1 MTGTAPNHA
10 GSSTPEIG
18 TRTSVLIVDD
28 HAVVREGLRAML
40 DGDPSLRVI
49 GEAHN
54 GLEAIE
60 LVGFLK
66 PQVVLIDINM
76 PEMDGLQAT
85 ARIKELYPTT
95 TVIIL
100 TMHATRSHVLEALRA
115 GASGYLLKD
124 APRSHVLET
133 IRHAANG
140 EVLISGDLLRG
151 AVEVASIPEA
161 PSLEALTP
169 REHEAL
175 VLLARGKTN
184 KEIAKA
190 MNLSA
195 ETIKKMVQS
204 IIAKLGA
211 SDRTHAAVK
220 ALRAGLI

>member
-1 MTGTAPNHA
+1 MTLAAIPT
-10 GSSTPEIG
+10 EID
-18 TRTSVLIVDD
+18 RTSILIVDD
-28 HAVVREGLRAML
+28 HAVVREGLHAML

-60 LVGFLK
+60 LVGALR

-85 ARIKELYPTT
+85 ARIKELHPST

-140 EVLISGDLLRG
+140 EVLISSDLLRG
-151 AVEVASIPEA
+151 AVEVAQQTA
-161 PSLEALTP
+161 PVLESLTP

-190 MNLSA
+190 MTLSA
-195 ETIKKMVQS
+195 ETVKKMVGS

>member
-1 MTGTAPNHA
+1 MD
-10 GSSTPEIG
+10 
-18 TRTSVLIVDD
+18 RTSVLIVDD
-28 HAVVREGLRAML
+28 HAVVREGLHAML
-40 DGDPSLRVI
+40 DGDPSLIVI

-60 LVGFLK
+60 LVGFLQ

-85 ARIKELYPTT
+85 ARIKAEYPQT

-140 EVLISGDLLRG
+140 EVLISGDLLRS
-151 AVEVASIPEA
+151 AVEVTEA
-161 PSLEALTP
+161 PDKPVLEALTP
-169 REHEAL
+169 REHQAL

-190 MNLSA
+190 MALSA
-195 ETIKKMVQS
+195 ETVKKMVQS
-204 IIAKLGA
+204 ITGKLGA
-211 SDRTHAAVK
+211 TDRTHAAVK

>member
-1 MTGTAPNHA
+1 MTAALQTA
-10 GSSTPEIG
+10 

-28 HAVVREGLRAML
+28 HAVVCEGLHAML
-40 DGDPSLRVI
+40 DGDPSLHVI

-85 ARIKELYPTT
+85 ARIKEMYPTT

-100 TMHATRSHVLEALRA
+100 TMHATRSHVLEALRS

-140 EVLISGDLLRG
+140 EVLISSDLLRG
-151 AVEVASIPEA
+151 AVEVASIPEV

-195 ETIKKMVQS
+195 ETVKKMVQS

>member
-1 MTGTAPNHA
+1 MTAA
-10 GSSTPEIG
+10 SLPEIG

-28 HAVVREGLRAML
+28 HAVVREGLHAML

-66 PQVVLIDINM
+66 PQVVLI
-76 PEMDGLQAT
+76 
-85 ARIKELYPTT
+85 
-95 TVIIL
+95 VIIL

-140 EVLISGDLLRG
+140 EVLISSDLLRG